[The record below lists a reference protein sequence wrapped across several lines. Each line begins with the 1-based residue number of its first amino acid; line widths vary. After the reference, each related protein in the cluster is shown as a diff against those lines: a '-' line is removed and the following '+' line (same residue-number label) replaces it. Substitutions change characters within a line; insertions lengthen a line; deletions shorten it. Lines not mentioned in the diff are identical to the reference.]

1 MDRIESLDS
10 PQFSGRSRRKKA
22 QPSRLPRVSPF
33 SAFVEEAAEEEEYA
47 FDLESRPDGRKALE
61 AILDEVHERG
71 ERLVQSPTIAHIK
84 EYRKAVQGFL
94 DFVVRHLLTVEEKT
108 SGSNVKKRKRFTQV
122 RMIDQRL
129 EQLVTAV
136 LQNQGKQLDMLERVN
151 EIQGLLVNL
160 IT

>member
-33 SAFVEEAAEEEEYA
+33 SAFVEEYA